1 MIFLIKGD
9 LKELGLWSEWG
20 DWSVCKNCND
30 EQKRFRKCVRGTC
43 FGSGEEIRKCECR
56 SNANDSGWSCWSD
69 FSPCSVSCGNGF
81 QKRSRICLTNYKC
94 EGENEEIISCN
105 PRNCTHKK
113 GFIEKMTDIESNEE
127 IKFSLYHLALVGIA
141 TFVLGSSLVLIL
153 ACLSNKSSNC
163 CCCFRKKRR
172 KINKNFTI
180 ENSDDAT
187 GSSCTTENAKFSS
200 SSSETGSHSVSSN
213 HSKEYFTIGN
223 RFDPTGIS
231 SLLNDVLPDE
241 DDDDEVINSTINSG
255 TLKKNKQNNQKMS
268 SLGLPTK
275 SFNTYVNHKDFNK
288 NSNSMINNSSI
299 LSSNNVNITNGTGTL
314 RFGNYSNLN
323 GSATLKSIKNQ
334 RTSFALPMRTNLDQE
349 L

>member
-1 MIFLIKGD
+1 M
-9 LKELGLWSEWG
+9 KELGLWNEWS
-20 DWSVCKNCND
+20 DWSLCKSCRD
-30 EQKRFRKCVRGTC
+30 EQKRSRECLHGTC
-43 FGSGEEIRKCECR
+43 FGSHEETRKCECK
-56 SNANDSGWSCWSD
+56 SSADELGWSCWSD
-69 FSPCSVSCGNGF
+69 FTPCSISCGNGF
-81 QKRSRICLTNYKC
+81 QKRTRFCLNGQKC
-94 EGENEEIISCN
+94 EGKNQEIISCN
-105 PRNCTHKK
+105 AKNCTNKK
-113 GFIEKMTDIESNEE
+113 SIVDQFSKIEHHQEF
-127 IKFSLYHLALVGIA
+127 KFNIYHLAFLGIF
-141 TFVLGSSLVLIL
+141 TFLLGSCLVLII
-153 ACLSNKSSNC
+153 ACLSIKKNNC

-172 KINKNFTI
+172 KNNKNFPT
-180 ENSDDAT
+180 ENSEDAT

-231 SLLNDVLPDE
+231 SLLNDILPDE
-241 DDDDEVINSTINSG
+241 EDDEEMINTTITSG
-255 TLKKNKQNNQKMS
+255 TLKKTKPNNQKMS

-288 NSNSMINNSSI
+288 NSNSLMNNVNSSI
-299 LSSNNVNITNGTGTL
+299 LSSNNVNMSNGTGTL
-314 RFGNYSNLN
+314 RFGNFSNIN